1 MGTVRNW
8 RIYNVCAFDWES
20 KLGQSAGRN
29 VGITVKVMK
38 RGENS
43 EGHDTVTPCINRPE
57 NENIHVEQENC
68 FLICHPIHKGGG
80 GGELKRDGLYC
91 WVQENV

>member
-1 MGTVRNW
+1 M
-8 RIYNVCAFDWES
+8 CAFDWES

-38 RGENS
+38 RENS

-80 GGELKRDGLYC
+80 GG
-91 WVQENV
+91 